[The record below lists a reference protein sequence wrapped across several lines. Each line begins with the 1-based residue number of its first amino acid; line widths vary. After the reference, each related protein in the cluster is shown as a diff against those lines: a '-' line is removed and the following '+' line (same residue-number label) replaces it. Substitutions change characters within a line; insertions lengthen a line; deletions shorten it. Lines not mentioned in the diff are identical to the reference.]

1 VLSLFDVLCLGVN
14 AIVGSGIYAFP
25 GLLAGLLGP
34 ASFLAFALCGAI
46 AAVIGLCFAEA
57 AGRFDRSGGP
67 YLYARAALGGPIG
80 FLVGWSCWCA
90 AILSWA
96 AVARAIPPYL
106 APLAPELGRGLAATV
121 IAAAI
126 VIALGAINVLGL
138 RPGAVTTDLLTVAKL
153 VPLCVLVGAGLA
165 RGRVWPAGRFAPH
178 GLRALPRAAFKAFFA
193 FQGFEVVPVPAG
205 ETADPRRNA
214 PIAVLGSLAG
224 ATLLYMAVQWI
235 ATASTPAELLA
246 DAKQPLAVIG
256 RALLGEAGGLL
267 VAVAGVVS
275 MLGFCAGV
283 ALAGP
288 RYAEALAEDGQL
300 PAAIAARHPRLGTPH
315 VAVGLTTGLAALLV
329 VVLDFAR
336 LVDLSVLTVSV
347 QYLATA
353 IAVPVLRWR
362 RAPLPLGFAL
372 PAGPLIPVLAV
383 AVTVWLTSHVA
394 LAEALG
400 FLGILVLGIIVRL
413 PAWLR
418 TTRDG
423 GE

>member
-1 VLSLFDVLCLGVN
+1 
-14 AIVGSGIYAFP
+14 
-25 GLLAGLLGP
+25 
-34 ASFLAFALCGAI
+34 
-46 AAVIGLCFAEA
+46 
-57 AGRFDRSGGP
+57 
-67 YLYARAALGGPIG
+67 
-80 FLVGWSCWCA
+80 
-90 AILSWA
+90 
-96 AVARAIPPYL
+96 
-106 APLAPELGRGLAATV
+106 
-121 IAAAI
+121 
-126 VIALGAINVLGL
+126 
-138 RPGAVTTDLLTVAKL
+138 
-153 VPLCVLVGAGLA
+153 
-165 RGRVWPAGRFAPH
+165 
-178 GLRALPRAAFKAFFA
+178 
-193 FQGFEVVPVPAG
+193 VVPVPAG